1 LKAWLEAASI
11 TEGAVFRRIFNKRGI
26 TDRRLAGRNVA
37 SVVKAGA
44 AKLGFDPSTFG
55 GHSLR
60 SGLVT
65 TAVKRGV
72 NLMKVCDQTGHKSL
86 EMLRVY
92 SRDAELFAGNAAAG
106 LL

>member
-1 LKAWLEAASI
+1 MLQLHAQVQEVTTDAALRAKADELLTEVKHKVVVAA
-11 TEGAVFRRIFNKRGI
+11 ERK
-26 TDRRLAGRNVA
+26 
-37 SVVKAGA
+37 
-44 AKLGFDPSTFG
+44 
-55 GHSLR
+55 
-60 SGLVT
+60 VT